1 MRLTAGLLAL
11 LLLVACSDEKGP
23 PLPRDEFLQR
33 ADEICLEAR
42 QARIVLNESAG
53 EVTDAYIEDLKRIQ
67 EKATEQFEALIPPDE
82 LQDLYERFV
91 ETARQI
97 ADDPEAAAEVFDEF
111 VSLAEELGLAGCA
124 QGTEEQT

>member
-11 LLLVACSDEKGP
+11 LLLVACSDEGP

-53 EVTDAYIEDLKRIQ
+53 EVTDAYIEDLKGIQ
-67 EKATEQFEALIPPDE
+67 ENATEQFEALIPPDE

-91 ETARQI
+91 ESARQI

-111 VSLAEELGLAGCA
+111 VSLAKELGLAGCA